1 MLIKPRA
8 SVSSGVNGRTR
19 GLSAADAQEA
29 LEKTALVSVFPRA
42 GRCPVLTEFVI
53 PLGRHGECVW
63 VKEGMQESSCVRVM
77 VRSPGDHARWARGRG
92 LLRAGRSGGLNA
104 RVCLQGFPLNS
115 VLAFDARICGEPQ
128 KADLNG

>member
-42 GRCPVLTEFVI
+42 RRCPVLTEFVI

-63 VKEGMQESSCVRVM
+63 VKERTQELLCVV
-77 VRSPGDHARWARGRG
+77 SWSGAPGTTRGG
-92 LLRAGRSGGLNA
+92 PEDVVCCGRSGGLNA

-115 VLAFDARICGEPQ
+115 VLAFDAQICGEPQ